1 MSARYRPY
9 ADAWEAVYA
18 ADFTLAEVRRRV
30 ATLAEGLAARGLS
43 CIVGFD
49 TRFMGSLFARDAAA
63 TLQAGGVSVALVA
76 AAAPLPA
83 LHHALDQ
90 TLADCALYV
99 SACNRPYF
107 RNGLVLLAPP
117 AAGLSLGPA
126 QASVALAAGEP
137 GLAFPPGGDPPA
149 ELSVD
154 LRTPYLDALRGAVDL
169 ELIRRSSLTI
179 FVDAMSGT
187 TAGILPALI
196 GEGER
201 TRAIEINR
209 DPDPLFGRVTPSPT
223 ESGLNRLKKLV
234 KESDSHLGLAI
245 SADGTALAVIDK
257 NGEQL
262 DPAETALLLAAY
274 LARQNRQRGAVIIP
288 APAAG
293 TPLAGPVRL
302 GPWEDA
308 AGLKVEVAQD
318 PPARLA
324 QLFEG
329 DRQPPVLGAGAD
341 GQVVIGRL
349 GAHPDGALAA
359 LICAEMV
366 ARSGGLRALIDAL
379 REQLLK
385 P

>member
-18 ADFTLAEVRRRV
+18 ADFTLAEARWR
-30 ATLAEGLAARGLS
+30 AAALAEGLAGRGLS
-43 CIVGFD
+43 CVVGYD
-49 TRFMGSLFARDAAA
+49 TRFMGSLFARDVAA
-63 TLQAGGVSVALVA
+63 TMQARGVGVALAA

-83 LHHALDQ
+83 LQHALDQ
-90 TLADCALYV
+90 GVADCALYV

-107 RNGLVLLAPP
+107 YNGLALLAPP
-117 AAGLSLGPA
+117 NSGLSLGLGSAPIVL
-126 QASVALAAGEP
+126 SP
-137 GLAFPPGGDPPA
+137 GPSGPAFPPAGDAPA

-154 LRTPYLDALRGAVDL
+154 LRTPYIDALRGAADI

-187 TAGILPALI
+187 TAGIVPALI

-209 DPDPLFGRVTPSPT
+209 DPDPLFGRVTPLPA

-245 SADGTALAVIDK
+245 SADGTALAVVDK

-274 LARQNRQRGAVIIP
+274 LARQGRQRGAVIIP
-288 APAAG
+288 TPAPG
-293 TPLAGPVRL
+293 TPLAASVRL

-308 AGLKVEVAQD
+308 TGLKVEVAEN

-329 DRQPPVLGAGAD
+329 DRPPPVLGATAD
-341 GQVVIGRL
+341 GQLIIGRL
-349 GAHPDGALAA
+349 GAHADGVLAG
-359 LICAEMV
+359 LIFAEMV
-366 ARSGGLRALIDAL
+366 ARSGGALRALIDAL

-385 P
+385 